1 MDMHRPFK
9 DVAQLRFKK
18 VIICVDS
25 FHVIK
30 TLNDC
35 FANIRMRILR
45 QYDSSTQ
52 EYFLIKNWKWLLLGS
67 NVNLDNSGHYNQRF
81 NKYMTY
87 RDLLDAMLSVDNDLK
102 KVKEAYIYFN
112 ETGTLDT
119 AAERLDDFYNQFVQA
134 GIPEFSDFISAI
146 YNWKKKI
153 ANSFTI
159 YRGRR
164 ISNGIAESLNA
175 KIQLIIYNSNGIH
188 NSDRRKKRILYALN
202 KNSFSL

>member
-18 VIICVDS
+18 AIICVDS

-102 KVKEAYIYFN
+102 KAYELKEAYIYFN

-119 AAERLDDFYNQFVQA
+119 EAERLDDFYNQFVQA

-146 YNWKKKI
+146 YN
-153 ANSFTI
+153 
-159 YRGRR
+159 
-164 ISNGIAESLNA
+164 
-175 KIQLIIYNSNGIH
+175 
-188 NSDRRKKRILYALN
+188 
-202 KNSFSL
+202 